1 MLFEVCAPSGQVLMT
16 ADRESTPYDVETMLD
31 ILNAG
36 YVIKVDGKRVAKSA
50 VKALGKRSGG
60 VK

>member
-1 MLFEVCAPSGQVLMT
+1 MLFEVCAPSDQVLMT

>member
-50 VKALGKRSGG
+50 VKALGKRLGG